1 MARRFIM
8 DKKGNIVVDIVVE
21 VVKDFSVYAGV
32 GMATL
37 AAANEIKKAQ
47 EYFDKKEKLLV

>member
-1 MARRFIM
+1 M
-8 DKKGNIVVDIVVE
+8 DKKNVVVDIIVE
-21 VVKDFSVYAGV
+21 VAKDFSVYAGV

-47 EYFDKKEKLLV
+47 EYFDKKKNSWVI

>member
-1 MARRFIM
+1 M
-8 DKKGNIVVDIVVE
+8 DKKNGNVIVDIVVE
-21 VVKDFSVYAGV
+21 VVKDFGVYASV

-47 EYFDKKEKLLV
+47 EYFDKKKNS

>member
-1 MARRFIM
+1 M
-8 DKKGNIVVDIVVE
+8 DNKGNIVVDIVVE
-21 VVKDFSVYAGV
+21 VVKDFSVYACV

-47 EYFDKKEKLLV
+47 EYFDKKKNS